1 MLRLINCRHA
11 TLLIEQ
17 HQDPALPRRE
27 RASLW
32 LHLHLCVSCKRYAQQ
47 SILVAEW
54 ARASAAARA
63 QAGPALSATAK
74 ERMRER
80 LAAAAG

>member
-1 MLRLINCRHA
+1 MLRLINCQHA

-17 HQDPALPRRE
+17 RQDSAMPRRE

-32 LHLHLCVSCKRYAQQ
+32 LHLHLCPYCKRYSRQ
-47 SILVAEW
+47 SILIAEW
-54 ARASAAARA
+54 ARASAAGRA
-63 QAGPALSATAK
+63 QVGPTLSATAR

-80 LAAAAG
+80 LVAEG

>member
-17 HQDPALPRRE
+17 RTDLALPRRE
-27 RASLW
+27 RTSLW
-32 LHLHLCVSCKRYAQQ
+32 LHLHLCPYCKRYSRQ
-47 SILVAEW
+47 SALIAGW

-63 QAGPALSATAK
+63 TAGPVLSEAAK
-74 ERMRER
+74 ERMRQR
-80 LAAAAG
+80 LAAAR

>member
-1 MLRLINCRHA
+1 MLRLINCQQA

-17 HQDPALPRRE
+17 HQDPAMPRRE

-32 LHLHLCVSCKRYAQQ
+32 LHLHLCPYCKRYSRQ
-47 SILVAEW
+47 SVLIAEW
-54 ARASAAARA
+54 ARASATARPQNGPGLSAAAR
-63 QAGPALSATAK
+63 

-80 LAAAAG
+80 LASAI

>member
-1 MLRLINCRHA
+1 MLRLITCQHA

-17 HQDPALPRRE
+17 QQDPAPPHRE

-32 LHLHLCVSCKRYAQQ
+32 LHLRLCPSCKRYAQQ
-47 SILVAEW
+47 SIQIAAW
-54 ARASAAARA
+54 ARASAVARA
-63 QAGPALSATAK
+63 QVGPALSPAAK

-80 LAAAAG
+80 LAAAG

>member
-1 MLRLINCRHA
+1 MLRLITCQHA

-17 HQDPALPRRE
+17 REDLAMPRRE

-32 LHLHLCVSCKRYAQQ
+32 LHLHLCPNCKRYSKQTVL
-47 SILVAEW
+47 IAEW
-54 ARASAAARA
+54 ARGSATSRA
-63 QAGPALSATAK
+63 QAGPGLSVAAK

-80 LAAAAG
+80 LIAAG

>member
-17 HQDPALPRRE
+17 RQDPAAPRTE

-32 LHLHLCVSCKRYAQQ
+32 LHLRLCRYCKRYSRQ
-47 SILVAEW
+47 SIQIAEW
-54 ARASAAARA
+54 ARASAVARA

-80 LAAAAG
+80 LVAAAG

>member
-1 MLRLINCRHA
+1 MLRLINCQHA

-17 HQDPALPRRE
+17 RQDPAMPHRE

-32 LHLHLCVSCKRYAQQ
+32 LHLHLCSYCKRYSKQ
-47 SILVAEW
+47 SILIAEW
-54 ARASAAARA
+54 ARASAVART
-63 QAGPALSATAK
+63 QAGPTLSPEAK

-80 LAAAAG
+80 LVAAG

>member
-1 MLRLINCRHA
+1 MLRLITCHQA

-17 HQDPALPRRE
+17 RQDPAMPRRE

-32 LHLHLCVSCKRYAQQ
+32 LHLHLCPYCKRYSKQTVL
-47 SILVAEW
+47 IAEW
-54 ARASAAARA
+54 AKAASATRET
-63 QAGPALSATAK
+63 AGPALSAAAK

-80 LAAAAG
+80 LVAAG

>member
-11 TLLIEQ
+11 TLLLEQ
-17 HQDPALPRRE
+17 RQDPTLPRRE

-32 LHLHLCVSCKRYAQQ
+32 LHLHICRYCKRYSQQ
-47 SILVAEW
+47 TLLIAEW
-54 ARASAAARA
+54 ARASATARA
-63 QAGPALSATAK
+63 QAGPALSEAAK

-80 LAAAAG
+80 LVAAG

>member
-1 MLRLINCRHA
+1 MLRLITCQHA

-17 HQDPALPRRE
+17 HEDPTMPRRE

-32 LHLHLCVSCKRYAQQ
+32 LHLHLCPNCKRYSKQ
-47 SILVAEW
+47 SMLIADW

-63 QAGPALSATAK
+63 QAGPALSAAAK
-74 ERMRER
+74 ERMREQ
-80 LAAAAG
+80 LVAAG

>member
-1 MLRLINCRHA
+1 MLRLINCQHA

-17 HQDPALPRRE
+17 RQDPAMPRRE

-32 LHLHLCVSCKRYAQQ
+32 LHLRLCPYCKRYSQQ
-47 SILVAEW
+47 TILIAEW
-54 ARASAAARA
+54 ARASAAARS
-63 QAGPALSATAK
+63 QAGPTLSAAAK

-80 LAAAAG
+80 LVAAG

>member
-1 MLRLINCRHA
+1 M
-11 TLLIEQ
+11 LIEQ
-17 HQDPALPRRE
+17 RRDPAMPRRA

-32 LHLHLCVSCKRYAQQ
+32 LHLHLCPYCKRYSQQ
-47 SILVAEW
+47 TILVAEW

-63 QAGPALSATAK
+63 AAGTGPVLSEAAK

-80 LAAAAG
+80 LTAAG

>member
-1 MLRLINCRHA
+1 MLRLITCQHA
-11 TLLIEQ
+11 TTLIEQ
-17 HQDPALPRRE
+17 REDAAMPRRG

-32 LHLHLCVSCKRYAQQ
+32 LHLHLCPYCKRYSQQ
-47 SILVAEW
+47 TVLVAEW

-63 QAGPALSATAK
+63 QAGGPVLSEAAK

-80 LAAAAG
+80 LVAAG

>member
-1 MLRLINCRHA
+1 MLRLITCQHA

-17 HQDPALPRRE
+17 REDPAMPRRE

-32 LHLHLCVSCKRYAQQ
+32 LHLHLCPNCKRYSKQTVL
-47 SILVAEW
+47 IAEW
-54 ARASAAARA
+54 ARGSATGRA
-63 QAGPALSATAK
+63 QAGPGLSVVAK

-80 LAAAAG
+80 LIAAG

>member
-1 MLRLINCRHA
+1 MNCQHA

-17 HQDPALPRRE
+17 RQERAMPCRE

-32 LHLHLCVSCKRYAQQ
+32 LHLRMCPLCQRYSRQTVL
-47 SILVAEW
+47 IAEW
-54 ARASAAARA
+54 ARASAAARS
-63 QAGPALSATAK
+63 QAGPALSAAAK

-80 LAAAAG
+80 LVAAG